1 MTYREPSRPWGL
13 HSCLP
18 VLGSPSS
25 GGPHSEQHG
34 RRGPGTLPIT
44 PCRLAAA
51 LKSTYPHSVPRHPCL
66 ALGSSTWSPPAPA
79 AASPSGLVSPPG
91 SGGCRPHLTLWP
103 SLQPPRAVCNLRPL
117 SCLWVGQQH
126 PGTQESGSTKRVPP
140 QTAPRLS
147 RCQEVYTF
155 LPIKRNNSSHIY
167 SSKHHTLW
175 LP

>member
-25 GGPHSEQHG
+25 GGPHSEQHE
-34 RRGPGTLPIT
+34 RHGPGTLPIT

-51 LKSTYPHSVPRHPCL
+51 LRSTYPHSVPCHPCL

-91 SGGCRPHLTLWP
+91 SGGCRPHLTLWRHGLLC
-103 SLQPPRAVCNLRPL
+103 SLLVLSVTSDHSAVCGWASNIRGPKNLAPQRGSYHRL
-117 SCLWVGQQH
+117 H
-126 PGTQESGSTKRVPP
+126 PISPGARRFTR
-140 QTAPRLS
+140 
-147 RCQEVYTF
+147 
-155 LPIKRNNSSHIY
+155 SS
-167 SSKHHTLW
+167 L
-175 LP
+175 